1 MSYNGVAMRKFIRNF
16 NDEVNGKFYSCP
28 LIRLPE
34 VYLNMAEA
42 MNELN
47 KAEVRDEF
55 GNTAYDYLNKT
66 RLRAGMPA
74 ISATDVPAGKPLREA
89 YYAKEPL
96 NSAMKKYVISIW
108 YVGNAQI
115 YLPDNCHV

>member
-1 MSYNGVAMRKFIRNF
+1 MSYNGFAMRKFIRNF

-66 RLRAGMPA
+66 RERAGMPA
-74 ISATDVPAGKPLREA
+74 ISAADVPAGNRCAKR
-89 YYAKEPL
+89 YYVKEPL
-96 NSAMKKYVISIW
+96 NSVMKKYVISI
-108 YVGNAQI
+108 
-115 YLPDNCHV
+115 

>member
-1 MSYNGVAMRKFIRNF
+1 
-16 NDEVNGKFYSCP
+16 
-28 LIRLPE
+28 
-34 VYLNMAEA
+34 

-66 RLRAGMPA
+66 RERAGM
-74 ISATDVPAGKPLREA
+74 LRFRRQMFRPENRCA
-89 YYAKEPL
+89 KRYYVKEPL
-96 NSAMKKYVISIW
+96 NSAMKKYAISIW

-115 YLPDNCHV
+115 YLPDNYHV